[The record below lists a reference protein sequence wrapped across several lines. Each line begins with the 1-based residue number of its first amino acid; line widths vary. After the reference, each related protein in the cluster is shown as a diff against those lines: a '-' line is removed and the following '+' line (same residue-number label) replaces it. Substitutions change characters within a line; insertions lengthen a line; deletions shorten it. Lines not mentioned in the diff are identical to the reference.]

1 MKTTNKWLLAAS
13 LLSLS
18 CVLFVACS
26 KENSGSNANTTGQNN
41 LSIYMMDD
49 PIPFTK
55 VLIDIRQVA
64 VKVDTAAKIDD
75 DDHDHQ
81 WEDEYRGCKD
91 GKSAIWDT
99 LDIKPGVYDLLK
111 LRNGTDT
118 LLASGFVPN
127 GKVLQVRITLG
138 NNNTIYT
145 DSTTSYPLNII
156 GNRNTFDINVRRFDV
171 AEITN
176 GKLKLWFDFNL
187 SKSIFFFDHKYWLKP
202 NLIPF
207 NDNKRPK
214 LEGRV
219 LPEGASGLVTV
230 YNQTDTLYA
239 LPWAEGYYKVR
250 GITAGTYSINFKG
263 WRGYKDTTITNVT
276 VAATGTTKAPTV
288 TLHK

>member
-99 LDIKPGVYDLLK
+99 LDIKPG
-111 LRNGTDT
+111 
-118 LLASGFVPN
+118 
-127 GKVLQVRITLG
+127 
-138 NNNTIYT
+138 
-145 DSTTSYPLNII
+145 
-156 GNRNTFDINVRRFDV
+156 
-171 AEITN
+171 
-176 GKLKLWFDFNL
+176 
-187 SKSIFFFDHKYWLKP
+187 
-202 NLIPF
+202 
-207 NDNKRPK
+207 
-214 LEGRV
+214 
-219 LPEGASGLVTV
+219 
-230 YNQTDTLYA
+230 
-239 LPWAEGYYKVR
+239 
-250 GITAGTYSINFKG
+250 
-263 WRGYKDTTITNVT
+263 
-276 VAATGTTKAPTV
+276 
-288 TLHK
+288 